1 MVYTVD
7 YLISRLA
14 NRSVVGINTEEG
26 NFTFHKYDN
35 GVFVVTVDGRPC
47 NWSVKEVAKDL
58 ILDVEGK
65 KFKFVGEGD
74 KKLIFTDGIENIE
87 FIEV

>member
-14 NRSVVGINTEEG
+14 NSSFVGINTEEG
-26 NFTFHKYDN
+26 NFTFHNYDN

>member
-14 NRSVVGINTEEG
+14 NRSFVGINTEEG

-58 ILDVEGK
+58 ILDVKERSSNSLERG
-65 KFKFVGEGD
+65 
-74 KKLIFTDGIENIE
+74 TRN
-87 FIEV
+87 